1 MTVGVGA
8 YALHVWP
15 QFENES
21 VDLRFSLRGTSR
33 PPADVTVVAID
44 EKTFSDL
51 RQQWPFPRSLHAA
64 MIERLHA
71 DGASTIVYDVQFTE
85 PSRLGPRDDL
95 ALYEAIGRAGKVVLA
110 TTEVDAALSPL
121 LGGYLRRRSRHRRRQ
136 QSPGRRRR
144 RDPPLPTLDAGPREP
159 RAGRRPNRR
168 ACRLAL
174 ALHPRQRMD

>member
-64 MIERLHA
+64 MIERLDA

-95 ALYEAIGRAGKVVLA
+95 ALYEAIGRAGDEA
-110 TTEVDAALSPL
+110 ARDRNDA
-121 LGGYLRRRSRHRRRQ
+121 
-136 QSPGRRRR
+136 
-144 RDPPLPTLDAGPREP
+144 
-159 RAGRRPNRR
+159 RR
-168 ACRLAL
+168 ALAPT
-174 ALHPRQRMD
+174 AATPISGAFTPSPPPAISRQTPTA

>member
-8 YALHVWP
+8 YALDVWP

-110 TTEVDAALSPL
+110 TTEVDAGGRTNVLGATPISGAFTPSPPPAI
-121 LGGYLRRRSRHRRRQ
+121 SRQ
-136 QSPGRRRR
+136 T
-144 RDPPLPTLDAGPREP
+144 PTA
-159 RAGRRPNRR
+159 
-168 ACRLAL
+168 
-174 ALHPRQRMD
+174 